1 MSFDA
6 CSHTLPDGA
15 CGDAPEVR
23 RSYRS
28 FSQARE
34 ENGFS
39 RILVGFHFRKA
50 VEEGIDHGRKIGD
63 LAVDRVLRPVRH
75 RHGHHDDGWSR

>member
-1 MSFDA
+1 V
-6 CSHTLPDGA
+6 L
-15 CGDAPEVR
+15 

-34 ENGFS
+34 ENGVS
-39 RILVGFHFRKA
+39 RMLVGLHFRKA

-63 LAVDRVLRPVRH
+63 LAVNRFLRPVRH
-75 RHGHHDDGWSR
+75 DHDDHR